1 MEKLIIE
8 GNAIYE
14 LDLECVREKQGK
26 MKGKQSL
33 EDMERSSAN
42 DLKKEL
48 ESNTGILIGTEGR
61 SPSALKHFRSASAAV
76 STSTAKKQEDN
87 DDPAAVC
94 VSASITSV
102 VASKAIAAGT
112 QKNDDPQDVTSAGT
126 VSKRGQSAST
136 AVVTATVA
144 ATTIVAS
151 TSRSFLTAA
160 AICSS

>member
-1 MEKLIIE
+1 MIQQL
-8 GNAIYE
+8 
-14 LDLECVREKQGK
+14 C
-26 MKGKQSL
+26 
-33 EDMERSSAN
+33 
-42 DLKKEL
+42 
-48 ESNTGILIGTEGR
+48 
-61 SPSALKHFRSASAAV
+61 V
-76 STSTAKKQEDN
+76 ST
-87 DDPAAVC
+87 
-94 VSASITSV
+94 SITSV

-151 TSRSFLTAA
+151 TSGSFLTAA